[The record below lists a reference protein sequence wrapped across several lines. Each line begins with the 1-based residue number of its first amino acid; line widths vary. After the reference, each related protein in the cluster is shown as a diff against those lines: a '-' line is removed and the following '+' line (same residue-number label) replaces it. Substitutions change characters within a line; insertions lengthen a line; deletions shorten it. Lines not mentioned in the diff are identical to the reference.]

1 MPTNAEIASLTARR
15 IEQRLGKKLEIP
27 PLSLT
32 AQKVLQLRANPD
44 AHLDQLTAIIETDP
58 ALAAQV
64 MSWAASPVYATPGK
78 ICSVEDAIVR
88 ALGFDMVMNLA
99 LGLALGKKFSLP
111 RQLQHDNTSHWKQAL
126 YNATVIEGLIRLMP
140 REQRPEPGLAYL
152 AGLLHNFGYL
162 LLAYLF
168 PPHFTLI
175 QQQLADNPNSS
186 SREIEQ
192 QILGM
197 TRDDICVSLMHT
209 WNMPEELTTAIA
221 QQHNPD
227 YNGPH
232 AEYAQLVQLANMLL
246 AAQNGDETNEAQL
259 EILCRQ
265 LRLQPQ
271 QVRQSMERVLA
282 AEMALRSLSEQLS
295 RPESCQHA

>member
-1 MPTNAEIASLTARR
+1 MHTSAEIASLTARR

-32 AQKVLQLRANPD
+32 AQKILQLRANPD
-44 AHLDQLTAIIETDP
+44 AHVDQLTAIIETDP

-64 MSWAASPVYATPGK
+64 MSWAASPVYAALGK

-111 RQLQHDNTSHWKQAL
+111 KQLQYDNTQHWKQAL
-126 YNATVIEGLIRLMP
+126 YNATVVEGIIRLMP

-175 QQQLADNPNSS
+175 QQQLANSPGS
-186 SREIEQ
+186 TSLEVEQ
-192 QILGM
+192 QLLGI
-197 TRDDICVSLMHT
+197 THNDICVSLMYN
-209 WNMPEELTTAIA
+209 WNMPEELITAIA

-227 YNGPH
+227 YTGPH
-232 AEYAQLVQLANMLL
+232 AAYAQLVQLANILL
-246 AAQNGDETNEAQL
+246 AAHSGDTQDEAQQ

-265 LRLQPQ
+265 LQLQPQ
-271 QVRQSMERVLA
+271 QVLQSMEQVLA

-295 RPESCQHA
+295 RPESVQHA